1 MSVEIRQ
8 LRYFITVA
16 EELNFARAA
25 KRLAMAQPPLSQ
37 AIRNLETEL
46 GVELFDRTRRPIALT
61 RAGRALLAEAL
72 PIIDQIAYVVE
83 ATRRAG
89 ASKGGHL
96 EIGAVSAA
104 QLGVLPRL
112 LSVFHTAYPDVQL
125 GIDDITSS
133 RQLRAIREGRIDIGF
148 IHSPAYDPML
158 ETRIVHR
165 EGLSLI
171 LPARHRLSS
180 LPSIELSELGSETF
194 IMFDRA
200 ESPALYDQ
208 ITGLCRAAGFRPRI
222 RQHVNRF
229 TAIISLVAVGVGVAV
244 VPASIKRMATSGVVL
259 PSIDNPMAF
268 CEIHAC
274 WRASETSPEVRNLL
288 SLIEPA

>member
-1 MSVEIRQ
+1 MSIEIRQ

-61 RAGRALLAEAL
+61 RAGRALFAEAL
-72 PIIDQIAYVVE
+72 PIIDQIAYVIE

-89 ASKGGHL
+89 TNKGGHL

-112 LSVFHTAYPDVQL
+112 LSVFHAAYPDVQI
-125 GIDDITSS
+125 GINEITSS
-133 RQLRAIREGRIDIGF
+133 RQLAALREGRIDIGF
-148 IHSPAYDPML
+148 FHSPVYDPML
-158 ETRIVHR
+158 ETRAVHS
-165 EGLSLI
+165 ESLSLV
-171 LPARHRLSS
+171 LPAAYDLSS
-180 LPSIELSELGSETF
+180 RRPVGLSELRSETF
-194 IMFDRA
+194 VMFDRA

-208 ITGLCRAAGFRPRI
+208 IISLCRAAGFRPRI

-229 TAIISLVAVGVGVAV
+229 TTIISLVAVGIGVAI
-244 VPASIKRMATSGVVL
+244 VPSSIERMATSGVVFQ
-259 PSIDNPMAF
+259 SICDPMAT

-274 WRASETSPEVRNLL
+274 WRASETAQEVRNLI